1 MQRLLAQAQPGGL
14 DCRLGAAFWPCH
26 AMQRPAPGWDDII
39 YELGDNSVSF
49 SGLGAGALEG
59 TSTHLDAG
67 ASTAVAD

>member
-1 MQRLLAQAQPGGL
+1 MSPRRGLLAVPT
-14 DCRLGAAFWPCH
+14 
-26 AMQRPAPGWDDII
+26 MQHPAPGWDDII